1 MTVSIPSE
9 ACRQRSVPSPDR
21 LAMHVLLWSQS
32 QCALHIE
39 PLMDM
44 LTKNRRACA
53 ADHCMDYVPL
63 TIGTREECDA
73 AASRL
78 RPVLNERRS
87 GTPSH

>member
-1 MTVSIPSE
+1 MNSLTN
-9 ACRQRSVPSPDR
+9 PDR
-21 LAMHVLLWSQS
+21 AVPNLAAGHVLLWSQS

-44 LTKNRRACA
+44 LTKNRTACA
-53 ADHCMDYVPL
+53 ADHSMDYVPL

>member
-1 MTVSIPSE
+1 
-9 ACRQRSVPSPDR
+9 
-21 LAMHVLLWSQS
+21 
-32 QCALHIE
+32 
-39 PLMDM
+39 MDM

-53 ADHCMDYVPL
+53 ADHSMDYVPL

-87 GTPSH
+87 GTTSH